1 LSSLRVAFPTE
12 MPLPTLVFVAFGVGV
27 ASALLGG
34 SELRESPRHPVLT
47 GSFKAYALF
56 LLLVVLPAS
65 VYFYVFHG
73 DWFLLYALD
82 VRRVPS
88 AVALLGFVVEL
99 GLGVG
104 GFTLG
109 SMFARTQRTA
119 LGFSMAAASMIAAVV
134 SIITFRE
141 RLAVVGTFAQYRG
154 DFGLRPYGGALMQAG
169 LIMGLALVYGAAY
182 LLVRIRVAART
193 M

>member
-1 LSSLRVAFPTE
+1 

-34 SELRESPRHPVLT
+34 SELRDSPRHAILT
-47 GSFKAYALF
+47 GSFKAYAMF
-56 LLLVVLPAS
+56 LALVVLPAS

-73 DWFLLYALD
+73 DWFVLYAFD

-88 AVALLGFVVEL
+88 ALALLGFVVEL
-99 GLGVG
+99 GLGVS
-104 GFTLG
+104 GFALG
-109 SMFARTQRTA
+109 SMLARTQRTS
-119 LGFSMAAASMIAAVV
+119 LGFITVGASLIAAGA
-134 SIITFRE
+134 SIVTFRE

-154 DFGLRPYGGALMQAG
+154 DFGLRPYGGPLMQAG
-169 LIMGLALVYGAAY
+169 LIMGLALLYGAAY
-182 LLVRIRVAART
+182 LLVRIRVAAKT